1 MKSLRSLRA
10 LGALA
15 GLVTIGANW
24 SHALTAGDIAFTMF
38 NTGPNPT
45 VNGQPATSATSPQ
58 HQFSFVTLADLAN
71 GQTIF
76 FTDVG
81 VTSSNTFYT
90 GGTSRDSVIQYTN
103 NTGST
108 ITAGAQITIGDTYLS
123 GLLTG
128 VSVINGL
135 GTASVVTGSPFGAT
149 NAYLLLSESGDSLIA
164 YTATTAT
171 STPTFL
177 TGFNETSGGGWQTD
191 ATGANDSALPST
203 LSNGTS
209 AISFTAAGSFYAQ
222 FNFSLIGSSI
232 ANGQTASQWG
242 AIFNNSSNW
251 NTSTSTPQTYNTS
264 TIIVSAIPEPLT
276 SAAFAGVASL
286 GIVLFCKRTRNA
298 RAIRNA

>member
-24 SHALTAGDIAFTMF
+24 SHALTAGDIAFTML
-38 NTGPNPT
+38 NTGPNS
-45 VNGQPATSATSPQ
+45 SASNPQ
-58 HQFSFVTLADLAN
+58 HQFSFVTLTDLAN
-71 GQTIF
+71 DQIIY

-90 GGTSRDSVIQYTN
+90 GGSSRDSVIQYKNT
-103 NTGST
+103 TGST
-108 ITAGAQITIGDTYLS
+108 ISAGTQITIGSTFSS
-123 GLLTG
+123 GAISG
-128 VSVINGL
+128 ISIISGL
-135 GTASVVTGSPFGAT
+135 GTVSMVSGFSAT
-149 NAYLLLSESGDSLIA
+149 NAGLLLSTSGDSLIA
-164 YTATTAT
+164 YTATTPT